1 MKFVLLLFLIF
12 NATVKLCHG
21 FSALKALVPP
31 ISSRSSPG
39 ALITPSPPSL
49 DVNSLTI
56 FRKKEHTVC
65 MPFSSALCSNKNDDD
80 TTGKEENVIGKLV
93 NGIFYLFSYAIQF
106 LGVAFSLGLLLNLCG
121 YGYTVDMHRG
131 VEIDRIDNI
140 RRERQFQNEILK
152 TSKISALPV
161 ENAPPR

>member
-1 MKFVLLLFLIF
+1 
-12 NATVKLCHG
+12 
-21 FSALKALVPP
+21 
-31 ISSRSSPG
+31 
-39 ALITPSPPSL
+39 
-49 DVNSLTI
+49 
-56 FRKKEHTVC
+56 